1 MGFGEVPIEIDAGP
15 VARIERQRNPGP
27 PIHMAAPSPGFRWRS
42 TRATLALQ
50 IRKGSMNVPGA
61 QTAAHLENV

>member
-27 PIHMAAPSPGFRWRS
+27 PIHMAAPSPGF
-42 TRATLALQ
+42 A
-50 IRKGSMNVPGA
+50 GA
-61 QTAAHLENV
+61 QPGLRLLYKYGRGA